1 MCFDRVA
8 TSVLEPC
15 GHGGLCERCAL
26 QLESCPMCR
35 AAIVRV
41 VSAAAPEEEEE
52 DVPKDHEEE
61 EHSSGEQEKVE

>member
-41 VSAAAPEEEEE
+41 VSAAAPEEE
-52 DVPKDHEEE
+52 DVQKDHEEE

>member
-41 VSAAAPEEEEE
+41 VSAAAPEEEE